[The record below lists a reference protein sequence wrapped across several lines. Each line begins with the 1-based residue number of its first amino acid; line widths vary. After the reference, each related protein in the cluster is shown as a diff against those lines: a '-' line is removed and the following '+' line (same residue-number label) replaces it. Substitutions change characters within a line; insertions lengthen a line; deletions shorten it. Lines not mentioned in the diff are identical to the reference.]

1 VVWREILSEMFDRRL
16 PLVPFRS
23 LRPNGR
29 MCVSAVESVKRT
41 RKEDPMPNV
50 AVSDDTYRELCELAA
65 ARNVSVEEFIG
76 TALGWVA
83 NSRIAIFPKP
93 IPPPLTGEAQ
103 RAVLDAMRR
112 DAEARAGQYPP
123 GFVLDDSRE
132 TMYRE
137 REDAQL

>member
-1 VVWREILSEMFDRRL
+1 
-16 PLVPFRS
+16 
-23 LRPNGR
+23 
-29 MCVSAVESVKRT
+29 
-41 RKEDPMPNV
+41 MPNV

-65 ARNVSVEEFIG
+65 ATNVSVEEFIG

-83 NSRIAIFPKP
+83 NHRVALFPKP
-93 IPPPLTGEAQ
+93 IPPPLTGEAR
-103 RAVLDAMRR
+103 RAVLDAWER
-112 DAEARAGQYPP
+112 DAEARSKNYPP